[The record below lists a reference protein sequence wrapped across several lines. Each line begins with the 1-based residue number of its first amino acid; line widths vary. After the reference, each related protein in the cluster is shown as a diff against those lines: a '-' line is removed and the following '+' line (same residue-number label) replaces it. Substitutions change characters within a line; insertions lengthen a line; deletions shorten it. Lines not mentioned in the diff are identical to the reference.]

1 MFAFKNPA
9 LPQKINVTFFRGLHI
24 KRINLFKKC
33 CTILG
38 VKMCSA
44 DQETVRNAYIELVK
58 KVHPDSGQPEAS
70 EDRFH
75 EIDEAFKFLQQRFAK
90 NRRGIFDDDDDEV
103 PDIRHTAPQHRR
115 YLSYYDCGPGNA
127 LQRQKQ
133 QQLMKAK
140 QAQEHLIKHR
150 VDKSQIPGEKSLT
163 EKGGIF
169 EEKQTNK
176 TQYGFDRV
184 VEDCIQEAMSKGDFD
199 NLSGAGRPLPNV
211 HAQNP
216 YVDYT
221 MHKVNKIL
229 SDNGFTPQWIAL
241 QRDVREDLKNV
252 RKKLEQERIYFGEY
266 PLTGADLKAWETI
279 LTNYEEEEKLIN
291 AKIDEYNLIAPIC
304 ERQLFRVDLCKLSDD
319 VLKDPDIPK
328 NQDRP
333 LADGRN
339 DKAINSNESKTDF
352 LGFLISLF

>member
-1 MFAFKNPA
+1 MFAFKTPA
-9 LPQKINVTFFRGLHI
+9 FPLKINVTFFRGLYI

-44 DQETVRNAYIELVK
+44 DPETVRSAYIELVK

-103 PDIRHTAPQHRR
+103 PDIRHTAPQHRH
-115 YLSYYDCGPGNA
+115 YLSYYDCGPGNP
-127 LQRQKQ
+127 LQRHKQ
-133 QQLMKAK
+133 HELMKAK
-140 QAQEHLIKHR
+140 EAQEHLIKHR
-150 VDKSQIPGEKSLT
+150 VDKSQISENSLK

-169 EEKQTNK
+169 ANNPMKK
-176 TQYGFDRV
+176 TQYGFDRI
-184 VEDCIQEAMSKGDFD
+184 VEDYIQEAISKGDFD
-199 NLSGAGRPLPNV
+199 NLSGAGKPLPNV
-211 HAQNP
+211 HVQNP
-216 YVDYT
+216 YVDFT

-241 QRDVREDLKNV
+241 QRDVREDLKNLK
-252 RKKLEQERIYFGEY
+252 RKFEQERIYFGEY
-266 PLTGADLKAWETI
+266 PLTGADLKAWETF
-279 LTNYEEEEKLIN
+279 LTNCKEDEKLIN
-291 AKIDEYNLIAPIC
+291 HKIDEYNLIAPIF

-352 LGFLISLF
+352 LGFFLSLF